1 MVHFCLDE
9 VVVNFTLYEG
19 VVVNFDLYVVE
30 VVNFSFREGVVNFTS
45 ASGDGVVSFGLY
57 EDVSLEHFPL
67 MHILPCPHLEPSTAG
82 L

>member
-1 MVHFCLDE
+1 MVHFCLYE

-19 VVVNFDLYVVE
+19 VVVNFDLYVV
-30 VVNFSFREGVVNFTS
+30 VDNFSFREGVVNFTS
-45 ASGDGVVSFGLY
+45 ASGDGVVSCGLY
-57 EDVSLEHFPL
+57 EDVTLEHFPL

>member
-1 MVHFCLDE
+1 MVHLCLYE
-9 VVVNFTLYEG
+9 VVVNFTLYER
-19 VVVNFDLYVVE
+19 VVVTFDLYVV